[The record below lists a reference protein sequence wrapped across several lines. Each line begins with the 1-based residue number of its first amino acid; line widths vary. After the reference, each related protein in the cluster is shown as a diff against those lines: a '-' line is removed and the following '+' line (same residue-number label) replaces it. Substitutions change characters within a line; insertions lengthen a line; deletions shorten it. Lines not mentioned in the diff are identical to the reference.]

1 MKLSIITINLDNR
14 KGFKK
19 TADSV
24 LAQTSLEFEWIIID
38 GGSSDG
44 SVDEIK
50 IAQEKWSVSHGFENI
65 YWVSERDTGIYNAMN
80 KGVHVAK
87 GEYVLM
93 LNSGDYF
100 VDESVISK
108 VIPELDDTDIV
119 QGNAII
125 EKDGRLYVH
134 KGYGHSDITFL
145 EAVNSDIPHQA
156 VFTKKSLFESNGYFD
171 ESYKI
176 ISDTVFLVKN
186 LAFSNSSFKY
196 IDLNVSF
203 FAPGGISQT
212 QSEICIEEHQRMSKE
227 LMSDR
232 LNYLCTVEE
241 KKIVLWEKLHSSH
254 FLWYGTMALVHIY
267 DIFHRSQE
275 RALTAKKTEIFNS

>member
-108 VIPELDDTDIV
+108 VIPELDDDFLMVKQWRHGEKALSVEFPGGVIDE
-119 QGNAII
+119 GEDPLNAACR
-125 EKDGRLYVH
+125 ELLEET
-134 KGYGHSDITFL
+134 GY
-145 EAVNSDIPHQA
+145 EAGKM
-156 VFTKKSLFESNGYFD
+156 TK
-171 ESYKI
+171 
-176 ISDTVFLVKN
+176 
-186 LAFSNSSFKY
+186 LAAFNPNPALFSNHVHVY
-196 IDLNVSF
+196 LAEDLEK
-203 FAPGGISQT
+203 T
-212 QSEICIEEHQRMSKE
+212 SEQALDDDEFVNYFRMPKSEVMAKMGSPE
-227 LMSDR
+227 MPHGLMLSA
-232 LNYLCTVEE
+232 LGLYLANNR
-241 KKIVLWEKLHSSH
+241 K
-254 FLWYGTMALVHIY
+254 
-267 DIFHRSQE
+267 
-275 RALTAKKTEIFNS
+275 